1 MPRLPG
7 ISQKQA
13 VRVFQKLGYR
23 VVRESGH
30 LIMSNGTSRLVI
42 PRHDPI
48 NAITMGAIARDAGLT
63 LSSSASCSDGPWIH
77 REGVLWHQS
86 SATDLLFIT
95 LRKSEALFSPSTR
108 YRDLALGPA
117 LLHWKSQSSTTATS
131 PTGQRTIHH
140 ASRGSKVLLYR
151 FAEACS
157 YVREQRKQDGR
168 PGAPTE
174 PFMCLG

>member
-48 NAITMGAIARDAGLT
+48 NAITMGAIARDAGL
-63 LSSSASCSDGPWIH
+63 PPQQF
-77 REGVLWHQS
+77 R
-86 SATDLLFIT
+86 DLL
-95 LRKSEALFSPSTR
+95 
-108 YRDLALGPA
+108 
-117 LLHWKSQSSTTATS
+117 
-131 PTGQRTIHH
+131 
-140 ASRGSKVLLYR
+140 
-151 FAEACS
+151 
-157 YVREQRKQDGR
+157 
-168 PGAPTE
+168 
-174 PFMCLG
+174 